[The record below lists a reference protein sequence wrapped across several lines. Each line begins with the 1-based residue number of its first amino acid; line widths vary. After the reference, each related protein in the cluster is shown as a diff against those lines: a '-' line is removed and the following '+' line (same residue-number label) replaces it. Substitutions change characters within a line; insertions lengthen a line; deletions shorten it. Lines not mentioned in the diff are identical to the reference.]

1 MSNNAIAN
9 MITSIRNANLTK
21 SKTVEVLAT
30 RTTRSIAKILLKEGF
45 VSNLR
50 ERALE
55 GPLVNNSV
63 RILMITLRYQ
73 GRESKPYITAIKHI
87 SKPGLRVYSNYKDIP
102 KILGGMGVV
111 ILSTSK
117 GIMIDR
123 EAREQKMGGEIL
135 CSIW

>member
-1 MSNNAIAN
+1 MSNNTIAN

-30 RTTRSIAKILLKEGF
+30 KTTRSIATILLKEGF

-50 ERALE
+50 ERQDNTIR
-55 GPLVNNSV
+55 V
-63 RILMITLRYQ
+63 LMITLKYQ
-73 GRESKPYITAIKHI
+73 GRECKPYISAIKHI
-87 SKPGLRVYSNYKDIP
+87 SKPGLRVYSNYKEIP
-102 KILGGMGVV
+102 KILGGMGVLV
-111 ILSTSK
+111 LSTSK

-123 EAREQKMGGEIL
+123 EAREKKIGGEIL